1 MLTVLADD
9 MTGAAEIAGVCLRRG
24 LSVRFDFD
32 FDLRSRPDAD
42 VWIIAS
48 DTRSLSESEACE
60 AVRRT
65 AQQLMDFRISHLF
78 KKIDSVLRGHIVAE
92 IEVLKAF
99 FPIKN
104 ILLLPANPE
113 AGRIIRDGCYFID
126 QKPLTETAFADDP
139 DFPARTNVV
148 RDLLG
153 LVPQQT
159 EYRTPDLTEPSDY
172 TRHTLSP
179 GTLPAGG
186 SVFFEACLPFYFP
199 AMPLPA
205 AELPPAPL
213 LRGRILMIGGSKQG
227 QSRLFVQKR
236 RKFTSL
242 SIALS
247 DIDLPASSERY
258 ETLLQTAVKIL
269 MRRKRLFLSVDDFR
283 QSIPSPATVKA
294 LLARF
299 AATLSWRCDIDEL
312 LIDGGATA
320 YACIQAGGW
329 ATLTPTHEYARGVV
343 RMRVAGEADFYI
355 TIKPGSYPWPKNLLN
370 Q

>member
-24 LSVRFDFD
+24 LRVRFDFD

-99 FPIKN
+99 FPIEN
-104 ILLLPANPE
+104 ILILPANPE
-113 AGRIIRDGCYFID
+113 AGRIVRYGRYLIRKKTLPY
-126 QKPLTETAFADDP
+126 TAFANDP
-139 DFPARTNVV
+139 DFPAHTGVV

-153 LVPQQT
+153 LTAQQT
-159 EYRTPDLTEPSDY
+159 EYRTPDLLERSDY
-172 TRHTLSP
+172 SRYPLTH

-186 SVFFEACLPFYFP
+186 SVFFEACLPFYLP
-199 AMPLPA
+199 MLPMDEVELPA
-205 AELPPAPL
+205 PALFNGPL
-213 LRGRILMIGGSKQG
+213 LVIGGSKQG
-227 QSRLFVQKR
+227 QSDHFLRRNRRFSSFTFLPDDVRHLLRPDHFEQQLETIVRAFV
-236 RKFTSL
+236 RK
-242 SIALS
+242 
-247 DIDLPASSERY
+247 
-258 ETLLQTAVKIL
+258 QKIL
-269 MRRKRLFLSVDDFR
+269 LSVDPFA
-283 QSIPSPATVKA
+283 QPAAAPDEVKTLLSKFA
-294 LLARF
+294 LALVH
-299 AATLSWRCDIDEL
+299 RCHIREVW
-312 LIDGGATA
+312 IEGGATA
-320 YACIQAGGW
+320 YACMQAGGW
-329 ATLTPTHEYARGVV
+329 ATLTPVHEYARGVV
-343 RMRVAGEADFYI
+343 RMRVSGEVDFYI
-355 TIKPGSYPWPKNLLN
+355 TIKPGSYPWPKNLLT